1 MLTRATLPA
10 RRIKVAGIRLNKDK
24 RRALVDRI
32 AAAMSRSEPTAFSL
46 EGELRHRL
54 QLPMSARR
62 RLDPRRSAGRGHC
75 RGCPAE
81 GRSAAPDLAAGS
93 ARMDAGGGDL
103 HSAHAVHPV
112 QMEIAAGPSEILLAA
127 LRPSA
132 SSRAGAPLQRC
143 RWESLRL
150 CASMTSPT
158 MLAPG
163 AAPRSRAIRS
173 ALCCASTAAGNAAWR
188 PITRWKL
195 EKRRVGKEGVR

>member
-1 MLTRATLPA
+1 M
-10 RRIKVAGIRLNKDK
+10 RISDWSSDVC
-24 RRALVDRI
+24 
-32 AAAMSRSEPTAFSL
+32 SS
-46 EGELRHRL
+46 
-54 QLPMSARR
+54 
-62 RLDPRRSAGRGHC
+62 
-75 RGCPAE
+75 
-81 GRSAAPDLAAGS
+81 DLA

-163 AAPRSRAIRS
+163 AAPRSSAIRS
-173 ALCCASTAAGNAAWR
+173 ALCCASTARSEEHTSELQSLMRHSYA
-188 PITRWKL
+188 
-195 EKRRVGKEGVR
+195 